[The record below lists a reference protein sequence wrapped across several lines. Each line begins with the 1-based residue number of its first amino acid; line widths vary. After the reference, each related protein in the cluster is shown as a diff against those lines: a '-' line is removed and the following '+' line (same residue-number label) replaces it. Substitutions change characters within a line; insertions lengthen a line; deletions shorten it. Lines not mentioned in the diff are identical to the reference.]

1 MTTPPPPQPK
11 LSIFLSLDPKTYSFN
26 EPHISRTPPTLSLNL
41 ISHSPTP
48 LTLFTWTTP
57 LNPRTGLGQAQLP
70 ITDLSTIPPTA
81 IPQSR
86 TRIQR
91 LPFSRARG
99 SGDEPYFLTLYP
111 EIPVIV
117 STGFTRG
124 GADGPRPQPRSVVER
139 GREIDEVTGEVKEGT
154 RRSVAGCGVD
164 GLESGHRYRVD
175 VDREAIEG
183 VWWRYGTKED
193 VIVDKGSRM
202 RNLWEIERGEGNL
215 EVVGGEIPGVEFQV
229 L

>member
-1 MTTPPPPQPK
+1 M
-11 LSIFLSLDPKTYSFN
+11 
-26 EPHISRTPPTLSLNL
+26 
-41 ISHSPTP
+41 
-48 LTLFTWTTP
+48 
-57 LNPRTGLGQAQLP
+57 
-70 ITDLSTIPPTA
+70 
-81 IPQSR
+81 
-86 TRIQR
+86 
-91 LPFSRARG
+91 
-99 SGDEPYFLTLYP
+99 
-111 EIPVIV
+111 IV